1 MLNLLFYKN
10 SAGVHIGDL
19 YKDEQRLLATT
30 HPATIAAA
38 VFALDE
44 YSLTVKTDKGVHTMH
59 FPCEDEDMMP
69 LTLLCVDAEMVQF
82 MTGLATFSN
91 TNYSAPPGSDKH
103 AEVHF
108 RTAVHHLPDEL
119 VKNAPKG
126 PVPKTF
132 KAALRERNRFI
143 YYPWE

>member
-1 MLNLLFYKN
+1 MLTLLFYKN
-10 SAGVHIGDL
+10 TSGAYVGDL
-19 YKDEQRLLATT
+19 YKGEQRLLATT

-44 YSLTVKTDKGVHTMH
+44 YSLEIKTDKGAHTMQ
-59 FPCEDEDMMP
+59 FPCEDDDLMP
-69 LTLLCVDAEMVQF
+69 LTLLCVEPSMVHF
-82 MTGLATFSN
+82 ITGLATFSA
-91 TNYSAPPGSDKH
+91 TNFSAPPGFDKQ
-103 AEVHF
+103 ADIHF

-132 KAALRERNRFI
+132 KAALRERNQFI